1 MSCIL
6 HQRLRTELL
15 AVIVHEMV
23 AISVAPQ
30 VKKIKNVH
38 CQRLKLTPRGSQRYS
53 RHHSD
58 VLSTI
63 SGALAWRGR
72 PGVGALAGGVSDTP
86 RPPHHT
92 GGLYFAWL
100 RPKIFR
106 ALRAR
111 VFPYIRGLSNGV
123 REVLI
128 AKGAYNTAHI
138 MSRWAHGTM
147 TIVVNESF
155 TLVAIIMPLSV
166 LVNVPLVF
174 M

>member
-1 MSCIL
+1 MWIYNSSLCIFVYRYYFRVHPDPNVCSFMINHMHHNWCYVVGRKRRQTTTTDSGTRQELSCIL

-30 VKKIKNVH
+30 AKKIKNVH

-72 PGVGALAGGVSDTP
+72 PCVGALAGGSLTP
-86 RPPHHT
+86 LDPSHHT
-92 GGLYFAWL
+92 GGLWL
-100 RPKIFR
+100 
-106 ALRAR
+106 
-111 VFPYIRGLSNGV
+111 
-123 REVLI
+123 
-128 AKGAYNTAHI
+128 
-138 MSRWAHGTM
+138 
-147 TIVVNESF
+147 
-155 TLVAIIMPLSV
+155 
-166 LVNVPLVF
+166 
-174 M
+174 